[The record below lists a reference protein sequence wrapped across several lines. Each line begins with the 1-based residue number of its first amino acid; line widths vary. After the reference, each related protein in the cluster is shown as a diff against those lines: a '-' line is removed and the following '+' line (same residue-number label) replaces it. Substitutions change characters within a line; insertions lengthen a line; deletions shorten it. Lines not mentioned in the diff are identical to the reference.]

1 MNKIFIATDI
11 HGSAYAVKRILQ
23 RFEKEKADLLVL
35 LGDIYNHGPRNP
47 FPQEYAPMEVAE
59 LLNGVKDKLLVI
71 KGNCDSEV
79 DSMISSF
86 DFLENNVLFHFGRRI
101 FLTHGHRYN
110 CDNLPAL
117 SAGDVMFMGHFH
129 INRIS
134 EVNGVICVNVGSC
147 ALPKDGVPS
156 FCVVDGNSIRL
167 VSLEDGKV
175 TDSFSFCKQ

>member
-71 KGNCDSEV
+71 KGNWDSEV
-79 DSMISSF
+79 
-86 DFLENNVLFHFGRRI
+86 E
-101 FLTHGHRYN
+101 
-110 CDNLPAL
+110 
-117 SAGDVMFMGHFH
+117 
-129 INRIS
+129 
-134 EVNGVICVNVGSC
+134 
-147 ALPKDGVPS
+147 
-156 FCVVDGNSIRL
+156 
-167 VSLEDGKV
+167 
-175 TDSFSFCKQ
+175 